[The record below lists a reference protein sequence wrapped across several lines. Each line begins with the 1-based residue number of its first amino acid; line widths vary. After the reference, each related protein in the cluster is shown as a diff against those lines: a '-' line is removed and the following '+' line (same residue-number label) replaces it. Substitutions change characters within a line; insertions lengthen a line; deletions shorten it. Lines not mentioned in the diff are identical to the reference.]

1 MPTKAELLAEV
12 PWFAEL
18 SDPDRALLA
27 ERLDEVTLPA
37 GATIF
42 NHGDPGGTLY
52 LVRKGEVEL
61 FFKNDEGKRIVVERV
76 GPGHFFGDL
85 SLLDGGARSSSALV
99 TADLEALLV
108 DRGDL
113 EEFLRM
119 QPSAALPLLA
129 ATGRRLRETTKLL
142 RHSVSRD
149 INEEEDERRTLV
161 MRAAD
166 WISAFSGSLTFLF
179 LHLAVFAAWIV
190 LNVGPLL
197 RSPLG
202 GWDPYPFGL
211 LTMSVSLEAIVLS
224 VFVLLSQN
232 RQVARERVRND
243 IEYHV
248 NLKAELE
255 IAHLHEKV
263 DELTER
269 LLVRLERLETQGH
282 AGAPRGR
289 SPSGAPA

>member
-1 MPTKAELLAEV
+1 MPTKADLLAEV

-18 SDPDRALLA
+18 AATDLALLA

-37 GATIF
+37 GTPIF
-42 NHGDPGGTLY
+42 EHGDPGGTLY

-61 FFKNDEGKRIVVERV
+61 FFKNDEGKKIVVEMV

-99 TADLEALLV
+99 TQDLEAFLI

-113 EEFLRM
+113 EAFLQM
-119 QPSAALPLLA
+119 KPTAALPLLA
-129 ATGRRLRETTKLL
+129 ATGKRLRETTKLL

-149 INEEEDERRTLV
+149 INEEEEEARTLV

-166 WISAFSGSLTFLF
+166 WISAFSGSLPFLF
-179 LHLAVFAAWIV
+179 LHLAVFAAWIA
-190 LNVGPLL
+190 LNVGPLA
-197 RSPLG
+197 RTSFG
-202 GWDPYPFGL
+202 GWDLYPFGL

-232 RQVARERVRND
+232 RQVAREHVRND
-243 IEYHV
+243 IEYRV

-255 IAHLHEKV
+255 IAHLHVKV
-263 DELTER
+263 DDLAER
-269 LLVRLERLETQGH
+269 LLVRLDRLEGPRKTSG
-282 AGAPRGR
+282 GAT
-289 SPSGAPA
+289 S